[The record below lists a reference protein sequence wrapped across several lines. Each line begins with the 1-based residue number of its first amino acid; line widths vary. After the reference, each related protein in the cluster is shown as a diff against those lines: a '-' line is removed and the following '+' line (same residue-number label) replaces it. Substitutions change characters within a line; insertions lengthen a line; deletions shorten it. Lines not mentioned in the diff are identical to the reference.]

1 MDTGDELDKAIHK
14 ANERERYLWR
24 YARWVV
30 KILWFCLIMA
40 FFVQLITRFFKC
52 F

>member
-1 MDTGDELDKAIHK
+1 MMTEDELDKAIHK

-24 YARWVV
+24 YARWFI

-40 FFVQLITRFFKC
+40 FFVQLIARIL
-52 F
+52 